1 MLALN
6 QRKQF
11 LLPIVRIFFIA
22 FICWFLAQ
30 AIIAGQSTLGALL
43 WSLAPAGVVGL
54 TFVAVEF
61 FMREGIS
68 LSLFFNIGKVSFK
81 TWFFLFA
88 VSMVIGVVVMSLSIR
103 SPVDLVMIIIIVTA
117 MVASIIYM
125 IQNSGVNAICAFI
138 LAWPFMVFERSYGN
152 VVFNWT
158 RTFNNLDLGFGTTD
172 IMMFFY
178 VLLLLSVWIIRKVIE
193 KEHFERES
201 RTLGVWLFIAAG
213 LLSLIIVPD
222 LQMERL
228 SPFIRVILLPVLVF
242 ILFVNEIKSWRDVRK
257 IFTIS
262 MISIIMLTAV
272 YIYFTFYRYA
282 VADPTSV
289 QSLAG
294 TRGGGGTF
302 LGSRYVGY
310 RGFLLEYI
318 IPLLLPYIVFLI
330 TVTIRRSIKVTY
342 IALVLLLLSV
352 QVYTFGRGAW
362 IATALCFLPLMWGSS
377 RGRLIS
383 LLLIICIVIGVAY
396 IPILY
401 EFLGIV
407 FKRFDTLISLEG
419 IRSETRYNIIIA
431 SGRMFLDHPWT
442 GVGSHLFGN
451 VSTEYG
457 LSYSIFDIA
466 QNEVV
471 HGSWS
476 HAHSTLFHMIAEL
489 GIWGLIAWGT
499 ILWIPIRSLIQPN
512 LSTTSDENAFR
523 RAWQGIILVFI
534 SYFFIINSLGYWW
547 IEEPIVILLM
557 LILAVC
563 RISGKLDASKTNKG
577 KLYADN

>member
-1 MLALN
+1 MLALD

-11 LLPIVRIFFIA
+11 LLPVVRIFFIA

-30 AIIAGQSTLGALL
+30 AIIAGQSTLGVLL
-43 WSLAPAGVVGL
+43 WSLVPAVAMGV

-257 IFTIS
+257 IFMIS
-262 MISIIMLTAV
+262 LISIIMLTTV
-272 YIYFTFYRYA
+272 YVYFTFYRYA

-289 QSLAG
+289 QSLAS

-302 LGSRYVGY
+302 LGSQYIGY
-310 RGFLLEYI
+310 RGFFLEYL
-318 IPLLLPYIVFLI
+318 IPLLLPYVIFLI
-330 TVTIRRSIKVTY
+330 TTTTRRSIKLTR

-352 QVYTFGRGAW
+352 QFYTFGRAAW
-362 IATALCFLPLMWGSS
+362 IVTALCLLPFMWGSS
-377 RGRLIS
+377 RGRLNSVI
-383 LLLIICIVIGVAY
+383 LIICVAISVLY
-396 IPILY
+396 IPKIY
-401 EFLGIV
+401 ELLGIL
-407 FKRFDTLISLEG
+407 FQ
-419 IRSETRYNIIIA
+419 RYNTFLTLESIQSEHRYKIA
-431 SGRMFLDHPWT
+431 LGATKMFLDHPWT
-442 GVGSHLFGN
+442 GIGLRLFGE
-451 VSTEYG
+451 VSSEYG
-457 LSYSIFDIA
+457 LSYSLFNVFK
-466 QNEVV
+466 NEVV
-471 HGSWS
+471 QSSWS

-499 ILWIPIRSLIQPN
+499 LLWIPIQNLIRPN
-512 LSTTSDENAFR
+512 LPTTSDENAFR
-523 RAWQGIILVFI
+523 RTWQGITLAII
-534 SYFFIINSLGYWW
+534 AYFFIINSIGYLWV
-547 IEEPIVILLM
+547 EEPFVILFM
-557 LILAVC
+557 LILSIC
-563 RISGKLDASKTNKG
+563 RISGRLDTIKS
-577 KLYADN
+577 

>member
-1 MLALN
+1 MLALD

-11 LLPIVRIFFIA
+11 LLPVVRIFFIA

-30 AIIAGQSTLGALL
+30 AIIAGQSTLGVLL
-43 WSLAPAGVVGL
+43 WSLVPAVAMGV

-257 IFTIS
+257 IFMIS
-262 MISIIMLTAV
+262 LISIIMLTTV
-272 YIYFTFYRYA
+272 YVYFTFYRYA

-352 QVYTFGRGAW
+352 QVYTFGRAAW
-362 IATALCFLPLMWGSS
+362 IATALCFLPLIWGSS

-383 LLLIICIVIGVAY
+383 LLLIICVAIGVTY
-396 IPILY
+396 NPKLY
-401 EFLGIV
+401 EFLGNA
-407 FKRFDTLISLEG
+407 FQRFDALISLEEM
-419 IRSETRYNIIIA
+419 RSEARYNITFSSI
-431 SGRMFLDHPWT
+431 RMFLDHPWT
-442 GVGSHLFGN
+442 GVGFNMFQKSA
-451 VSTEYG
+451 VEYG
-457 LSYSIFDIA
+457 LYYSFSNIITDMMM
-466 QNEVV
+466 E
-471 HGSWS
+471 GTWS
-476 HAHSTLFHMIAEL
+476 HAHSTLFQMLAEF

-499 ILWIPIRSLIQPN
+499 ILWIPIRSLIRPN
-512 LSTTSDENAFR
+512 LSTTPDENVFR
-523 RAWQGIILVFI
+523 RAWQGIILVLI
-534 SYFFIINSLGYWW
+534 SYFFFINSLGYWW
-547 IEEPIVILLM
+547 IEEPFLILL
-557 LILAVC
+557 ILLLAIC
-563 RISGKLDASKTNKG
+563 RISSRLDAVKTGN
-577 KLYADN
+577 YI